1 MKLIIESGATKTS
14 WCVLGGGTTSRFET
28 EGMNFAHQSEEALRG
43 IIGPAAIQIGGGI
56 REVHLYGAGILGKP
70 PVDLTDFFPGA
81 DVEYASDLLA
91 AARAVCGRSEGV
103 AAILGTGSNSCLYDG
118 EKIVA
123 NYHSGGFIIGDEGGA
138 ASLGRM
144 FVADFIKDLVPEE
157 LASAFS
163 ERFDPSYG
171 GIVENV
177 YRSGAPAKYFGSIAP
192 VITSHMDIPYARKL
206 VADNFRAFFER
217 ALLRYGK
224 SLPVGIIG
232 GFAAAMEKQLREVAA
247 EYGVVISS
255 ISASPLEGLIR
266 YHGI

>member
-14 WCVLGGGTTSRFET
+14 WCTETMRFAT
-28 EGMNFAHQSEEALRG
+28 AGMNFAHQNADALRD
-43 IIGPAAIQIGGGI
+43 IIGLAATQIGHGI
-56 REVHLYGAGILGKP
+56 TEVHLYGAGLIGQP
-70 PVDLTDFFPGA
+70 PVDLTEFFPGA

-91 AARAVCGRSEGV
+91 AARAVCGHNEGV

-123 NYHSGGFIIGDEGGA
+123 NFHSGGYIIGDEGGA

-144 FVADFIKDLVPEE
+144 FVADFIKDLVPSE
-157 LASAFS
+157 LAQAFS
-163 ERFDPSYG
+163 AKFDSSYG

-177 YRSGAPAKYFGSIAP
+177 YRGGAPAKYFGSIAP
-192 VITSHMDIPYARKL
+192 IITANLHIPYAAKL
-206 VADNFRAFFER
+206 VADNFRSFFER

-224 SLPVGIIG
+224 GLPVGIIG
-232 GFAAAMEKQLREVAA
+232 GYAAAMEKPLREVAA
-247 EYGVVISS
+247 ECGVVISS

>member
-14 WCVLGGGTTSRFET
+14 WCTSRARFET
-28 EGMNFAHQSEEALRG
+28 AGMNFAHQSADALRA
-43 IIGPAAIQIGGGI
+43 IIGPAALQIGPGVE
-56 REVHLYGAGILGKP
+56 EVHLYGAGIIGQP
-70 PVDLTDFFPGA
+70 PVDLGEFFPGA
-81 DVEYASDLLA
+81 DIECASDLLA
-91 AARAVCGRSEGV
+91 AARAVCGRSEGI

-123 NYHSGGFIIGDEGGA
+123 NIHGGGYIIGDEGGA

-144 FVADFIKDLVPEE
+144 FLADFIKDLVPEE
-157 LASAFS
+157 LAKAFIDAG
-163 ERFDPSYG
+163 FDPSYG

-192 VITSHMDIPYARKL
+192 VVTANLHIPYAARL
-206 VADNFRAFFER
+206 VADNFRSFFER
-217 ALLRYGK
+217 TIVRYGK
-224 SLPVGIIG
+224 GLPVGVIG

-247 EYGVVISS
+247 EYGIDIKS